1 MTSENLVWC
10 FRFISGIAT
19 ILLFTDRRYIKHQV
33 QDVHFLLPPL
43 SSMHGVHNEN
53 WELTFLWN
61 VQFNPL
67 LHAAAELW
75 FGSVKGTIYD
85 GCLHYKY
92 VLSH

>member
-1 MTSENLVWC
+1 
-10 FRFISGIAT
+10 
-19 ILLFTDRRYIKHQV
+19 
-33 QDVHFLLPPL
+33 
-43 SSMHGVHNEN
+43 MHGVHNEN
-53 WELTFLWN
+53 WELTFWWN

-75 FGSVKGTIYD
+75 LGSVKGTIYD